1 MRLKIPDREG
11 ERTWGIR
18 VKYGCVRAFG
28 WVHCSQE
35 KQQEAIKEKEQVPV
49 IGWSV
54 SSLQLTCE
62 ENLATSICVESKEE
76 KGTGE
81 RACEK
86 LREEESESAYKPMIG
101 YYYSR
106 SMYWIH
112 GRMHKNIR
120 DLTIEKDAF
129 LDTSM
134 E

>member
-81 RACEK
+81 RACENYEK
-86 LREEESESAYKPMIG
+86 RNP
-101 YYYSR
+101 
-106 SMYWIH
+106 
-112 GRMHKNIR
+112 NQ
-120 DLTIEKDAF
+120 LT
-129 LDTSM
+129 SP
-134 E
+134 